1 MKFISC
7 FQGSHLQCRGL
18 ALQIDTLAG
27 GKTADYVQHITTS
40 IHDVVETYS
49 LFNKYGV
56 AVLQNKLVSKLK
68 NTVSDRVYVNH
79 YVRIKLEEDLNIK
92 LLELK
97 CNIHPLDGIVNAA
110 RNALKKTGIKG
121 NLFGQSDC
129 SAENLIYGLSNRV
142 KGILKDSSSS

>member
-1 MKFISC
+1 MFP
-7 FQGSHLQCRGL
+7 GEPPRGL

-49 LFNKYGV
+49 LFHKSDV
-56 AVLQNKLVSKLK
+56 ADLQNKLVSKLK
-68 NTVSDRVYVNH
+68 NTVSDRVSVNH
-79 YVRIKLEEDLNIK
+79 CVRIKLEEDLNIK

-110 RNALKKTGIKG
+110 RNALKQK
-121 NLFGQSDC
+121 
-129 SAENLIYGLSNRV
+129 
-142 KGILKDSSSS
+142 